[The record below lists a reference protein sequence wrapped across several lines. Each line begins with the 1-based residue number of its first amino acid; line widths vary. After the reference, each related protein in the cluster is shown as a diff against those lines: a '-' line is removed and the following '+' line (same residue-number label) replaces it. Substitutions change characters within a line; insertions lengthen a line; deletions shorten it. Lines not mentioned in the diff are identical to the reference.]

1 MRIAA
6 RNARVDPGTAGLTR
20 AARCRY
26 DPNLVCEISANTA
39 GGTCNEYCAKLG
51 RKCFHAQDNDG
62 LCGVY
67 DVSDERLKE
76 LGQDTSENGMFT
88 SHGPMD
94 IT

>member
-1 MRIAA
+1 
-6 RNARVDPGTAGLTR
+6 
-20 AARCRY
+20 
-26 DPNLVCEISANTA
+26 LVCEISANTGA
-39 GGTCNEYCAKLG
+39 GHPTTGAGSCKDYCAALG